1 MALGF
6 PDESPRTS
14 HCWAEKSAKSFF
26 KNVCFNLRTL
36 IAWKLLD
43 SMIYDP
49 SRILQAFPPY
59 GPLPFS
65 FCIPIISHCLS
76 PLIDVRAWDV
86 FYYEIHN
93 YHW

>member
-1 MALGF
+1 MALEF
-6 PDESPRTS
+6 PDERHKTS
-14 HCWAEKSAKSFF
+14 SGQTEKAVQSFF
-26 KNVCFNLRTL
+26 KNVCFNLGTL

-49 SRILQAFPPY
+49 ARILQAFPPY

-76 PLIDVRAWDV
+76 PLIDVQAWDV